1 MGSLQEENN
10 IERSVTKLNVL
21 QNGPLMVEGNF
32 ELFDAEGN
40 EVETKSKVAICRC
53 GASEDKP
60 FCNGSHLK
68 IGFQG

>member
-1 MGSLQEENN
+1 
-10 IERSVTKLNVL
+10 
-21 QNGPLMVEGNF
+21 MVEGNF